1 MSKNLKYTGPH
12 EAAEVSVDDGRY
24 ALVVRDDLTDEQAA
38 HLGYE
43 LNGDAA
49 VTTGKPH
56 GVRVITVSDEL
67 AAKLEGAGYTDPE
80 TGEFVASWQ
89 PAGGKVD
96 EQTVDVPE
104 SNPSTMPVTL
114 ESGEVITSTE
124 ADKRAYDAAAAEDAA
139 ELEAI
144 EQVEESKASEPSVA
158 EKRVAEIDERLA
170 AIDTELDADDLTE
183 EDFKKLSD
191 EAETLNAEKSR
202 IEGGN

>member
-24 ALVVRDDLTDEQAA
+24 ALVLRDDLTDEQAA
-38 HLGYE
+38 TLGYE
-43 LNGDAA
+43 LDGDAA
-49 VTTGKPH
+49 VISGKSH
-56 GVRVITVSDEL
+56 AVRVITVSDEL
-67 AAKLEGAGYTDPE
+67 AAKLDGAGYDDPE

-124 ADKRAYDAAAAEDAA
+124 ADKRAYDAAAAEDEA
-139 ELEAI
+139 ELAAI
-144 EQVEESKASEPSVA
+144 ENAEAAKVEEPSPEA
-158 EKRVAEIDERLA
+158 QRIAAIDERLA
-170 AIDTELDADDLTE
+170 QIDTELDAPDLTDE
-183 EDFKKLSD
+183 SFKKLSD
-191 EAETLNAEKSR
+191 EAEELNAEKSR
-202 IEGGN
+202 MEGGN